1 MSRRYFAFIA
11 AMAILVSACGG
22 AAEPASTSVPTSSS
36 AATAQA
42 AEKFDEAA
50 LLAAAKSEPPLNVLN
65 NSGIV
70 TTLAKDFEKKYGLKV
85 NGTKADS
92 AAQVQQVTREVQS
105 GNVQLGVLSIEDGAL
120 VQGQLIPQKIVV
132 NYVPPDMKAT
142 IQTEWQNPLVQLWD
156 AKVLGY
162 NPDSYSSCPITN
174 LWELTDPK
182 WKGKN
187 SIRDPLGTPE
197 EITWF
202 SWLVSDEF
210 APKLAAAYQQKYGSP
225 LQTTEKNAGYE
236 FIKRWAANKPITGK
250 SDDDTAAAV
259 GAPGQ
264 KDAPVGVMA
273 LGKYGEA
280 PSKGNKLAVCK
291 NVTPFIG
298 YAYPRYAV
306 TVNNTPSPNAAKLYV
321 HFLMTMDGAGPSIND
336 HGGFSANSATAAGQN
351 ELVGTRADWQKSLIL
366 LNPTG
371 NDRAWQM
378 RQALTDFWRLNR
390 Q

>member
-1 MSRRYFAFIA
+1 MFPWRLALA
-11 AMAILVSACGG
+11 VVATGAVVGGACGG
-22 AAEPASTSVPTSSS
+22 GAPT
-36 AATAQA
+36 ATTQPQPTAV

-50 LLAAAKSEPPLNVLN
+50 LLAAAKNEPPLGVLN

-70 TTLAKDFEKKYGLKV
+70 TTLAKDFATKYGLKV

-92 AAQVQQVTREVQS
+92 PTQVQQVTREVQS
-105 GNVQLGVLSIEDGAL
+105 GNVTLGVLSIEDGAL
-120 VQGQLIPQKIVV
+120 VQAQLIPQKIVV
-132 NYVPPDMKAT
+132 NYVPGDMAKS
-142 IQTEWQNPLVQLWD
+142 IPTEWQNPLVQLWD
-156 AKVLGY
+156 AKVIGY

-174 LWELTDPK
+174 IWDLTDPK

-210 APKLAAAYQQKYGSP
+210 APKLASAYQQKYGAA

-273 LGKYGEA
+273 LGKFGEA

-291 NVTPFIG
+291 NVTPWIG

-306 TVNNTPSPNAAKLYV
+306 TVANTPSPNAAKLFI
-321 HFLMTMDGAGPSIND
+321 HFLMTIDGAGPSIND
-336 HGGFSANSATAAGQN
+336 HGGFSANNDVAPGTN
-351 ELVGTRADWQKSLIL
+351 EFVGSRDDWQKSLVFL
-366 LNPTG
+366 SPSG
-371 NDRAWQM
+371 NDRGWQL
-378 RQALTDFWRLNR
+378 RQALSDFWRLNR